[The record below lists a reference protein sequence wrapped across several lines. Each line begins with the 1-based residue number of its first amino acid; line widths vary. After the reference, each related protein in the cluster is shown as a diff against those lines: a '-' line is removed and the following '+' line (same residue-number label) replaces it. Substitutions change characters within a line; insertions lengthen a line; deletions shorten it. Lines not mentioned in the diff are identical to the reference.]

1 MSTTGFSQDIVLTV
15 TNGAYTASDVVGG
28 LITIPGASRI
38 PGGKSLVHTIVL
50 KGVAALNYE
59 LWFLTGDIAT
69 PALDAAPFTLV
80 AADLPLVRGVVPI
93 SSADYCAAESAFN
106 VATLRQVGLILRTGA
121 EKSSL
126 YAYMKAVATTTPGT
140 TTLHL
145 TVAGDYL
152 D

>member
-15 TNGAYTASDVVGG
+15 TNGAYTIADVVGG

-38 PGGKSLVHTIVL
+38 PGGKTLIHTVVL
-50 KGVAALNYE
+50 KGVSAIGYE

-69 PALDAAPFTLV
+69 PAADNAAFTIV
-80 AADLPLVRGVVPI
+80 AADEALIRGVVDI
-93 SSADYCAAESAFN
+93 YTSDYRAAQSAFN
-106 VATLRQVGLILRTGA
+106 VATVKQIGLILRTGA

-126 YAYMKAVATTTPGT
+126 YAYLKATETTTPGT
-140 TTLHL
+140 ATLYL